1 MYQNLAISI
10 ALIAVIVSVGCTRA
24 ADEPRTTPTPIPTVY
39 IALPTPTPFFTLTTV
54 VEPSHC
60 ADVSGAGDYLP
71 GTAVDTAFSNIQ
83 PGCTYSGWEL
93 DATAWV
99 KEASETPYGIG
110 CAVPKPEC
118 YFIMNSNVIVSY
130 FFDHSVPTVTP
141 TQTPTPTATPTAT
154 PTPTPI
160 PTPIATPTP
169 IPTPTST
176 PVPSNTAVFDL
187 GEGVTLLISPDQP
200 IAGRE
205 VEFTLTGLPSWTPVE
220 VTFTDPS
227 GKVVGW
233 IADAEYSY
241 VPGSHR
247 LYANKA
253 GIAAWKRYGIQD
265 VEGNWRVK
273 LGFDNRN
280 ESVSYR
286 LQQLKLSGLT
296 WFYLGPH
303 MNGLIGPE
311 AGVFFSDDVHVAL
324 AVDVQA
330 RLELASSQVEEVIG
344 VPLGP
349 LIDVY
354 LVGDQKNLDLLSRAT
369 LVNIGWEGGYY
380 RSRGFKPGI
389 YIKANSLRA
398 GLESILVHEYL
409 HHVNHK
415 LVGLKHEANL
425 TRWLDEGIAEF
436 YEYELG
442 LKRPRPDA
450 FRKRMLSSA
459 DDAKLAALSG
469 TLFPFASLE
478 NGNDWNNRS
487 DPDEIS
493 LQYDQ
498 SYMTVRFMTETFG
511 VSSPFDVLKEI
522 ANGAE
527 LPEALQITMKL
538 TYEDFELQFVDW
550 LASWEDP
557 ERTSTNVYYQSL
569 NLLYEEHDMI
579 YYQREDWLNSAQID
593 RYGTYEK
600 WVWAVEKIVKELT
613 NITPPE
619 SLQDIHYDA
628 TVLFDLLVRHLTLE
642 SKSKSIRAA
651 NDLLP
656 ELNARVSLLRKSL
669 DNIKIV
675 NNLK

>member
-1 MYQNLAISI
+1 VSLILLASILAIGCSGGT
-10 ALIAVIVSVGCTRA
+10 LITSPSAPTYT
-24 ADEPRTTPTPIPTVY
+24 PLPTLTPTS
-39 IALPTPTPFFTLTTV
+39 LPTNTPLPTNKPLPTNTL
-54 VEPSHC
+54 
-60 ADVSGAGDYLP
+60 
-71 GTAVDTAFSNIQ
+71 
-83 PGCTYSGWEL
+83 
-93 DATAWV
+93 
-99 KEASETPYGIG
+99 
-110 CAVPKPEC
+110 
-118 YFIMNSNVIVSY
+118 
-130 FFDHSVPTVTP
+130 VPTNTP
-141 TQTPTPTATPTAT
+141 EPT
-154 PTPTPI
+154 PTPTP
-160 PTPIATPTP
+160 TPMPTPTP
-169 IPTPTST
+169 TPTPVPTPTPT
-176 PVPSNTAVFDL
+176 PVPLNTGVSDL

-241 VPGSHR
+241 VPGSHW

-273 LGFDNRN
+273 LGFDNQN

-311 AGVFFSDDVHVAL
+311 AGVFFSDDVHEAL

-349 LIDVY
+349 VPDVY
-354 LVGDQKNLDLLSRAT
+354 LVGDGKNLDLLSRAT
-369 LVNIGWEGGYY
+369 LVNLSGWEGGYY

-389 YIKANSLRA
+389 YINASKLRA
-398 GLESILVHEYL
+398 RMESILVHEYL

-415 LVGLKHEANL
+415 LVGLKHESNL
-425 TRWLDEGIAEF
+425 PRWLDEGIAGF

-442 LKRPRPDA
+442 LERPRPDA
-450 FRKRMLSSA
+450 FRKPMLSSA
-459 DDAKLAALSG
+459 DDAKAAALSG
-469 TLFPFASLE
+469 TLFLLSSLE
-478 NGNDWNNRS
+478 SGNEWSNRS
-487 DPDEIS
+487 DPYEVS

-498 SYMTVRFMTETFG
+498 AYMAVRFMTETFG
-511 VSSPFDVLKEI
+511 VSSPFTLLQEI
-522 ANGAE
+522 STGAG
-527 LPEALQITMKL
+527 LPAALQTTMKL
-538 TYEDFELQFVDW
+538 TYEDFELKFVNW
-550 LASWEDP
+550 LSSWEDP
-557 ERTSTNVYYQSL
+557 ERTSTNVYFQSL
-569 NLLYEEHDMI
+569 NHLMNEEQEI
-579 YYQREDWLNSAQID
+579 YDQRVDWLNSARID

-600 WVWAVEKIVKELT
+600 WVWDAEKIVKELT

-619 SLQDIHYDA
+619 SLQDIHSDA
-628 TVLFDLLVRHLTLE
+628 TVYFDLLVRWLTL
-642 SKSKSIRAA
+642 SKSNSINSA
-651 NDLLP
+651 NDLIP
-656 ELNARVSLLRKSL
+656 ELDSRKKLLESSL

>member
-1 MYQNLAISI
+1 MRYLSSISLAFVTLMVLAMGCVNPAPPPAATSVPYLAFQLDVRISPNDAATFMLNPNPLGKGGYAQGMVVTIDILPNEGWEIEEWIGPAFNI
-10 ALIAVIVSVGCTRA
+10 AGRTAQIEMVSSQSVAVRMKL
-24 ADEPRTTPTPIPTVY
+24 TTPPSATPTDTPIPTNTPIPRRAVPY
-39 IALPTPTPFFTLTTV
+39 TPRPTSTPHPTPTYTPRPTPTP
-54 VEPSHC
+54 P
-60 ADVSGAGDYLP
+60 
-71 GTAVDTAFSNIQ
+71 
-83 PGCTYSGWEL
+83 
-93 DATAWV
+93 
-99 KEASETPYGIG
+99 
-110 CAVPKPEC
+110 
-118 YFIMNSNVIVSY
+118 
-130 FFDHSVPTVTP
+130 
-141 TQTPTPTATPTAT
+141 ATP
-154 PTPTPI
+154 
-160 PTPIATPTP
+160 
-169 IPTPTST
+169 T

-241 VPGSHR
+241 VPGSHW

-311 AGVFFSDDVHVAL
+311 AGVFFSDDVHEAL

-344 VPLGP
+344 VSLGP
-349 LIDVY
+349 IPDVY
-354 LVGDQKNLDLLSRAT
+354 LVGDGKNLDLLSRAT
-369 LVNIGWEGGYY
+369 LVNLSGWEGGYY

-389 YIKANSLRA
+389 YINASKLRA
-398 GLESILVHEYL
+398 RMESILVHEYL

-415 LVGLKHEANL
+415 LVGLKHESNL
-425 TRWLDEGIAEF
+425 PRWLGEGIAGF

-442 LKRPRPDA
+442 LERPRPDA
-450 FRKRMLSSA
+450 FRKAMLSSA
-459 DDAKLAALSG
+459 DDAKAAALSG
-469 TLFPFASLE
+469 TLFFLSLLE
-478 NGNDWNNRS
+478 NGNEWSNRS
-487 DPDEIS
+487 DPYEVS

-498 SYMTVRFMTETFG
+498 AYMTVRFMTETFG
-511 VSSPFDVLKEI
+511 VSSPFTLLQEI
-522 ANGAE
+522 STGTD
-527 LPEALQITMKL
+527 LPAALQTTLKL
-538 TYEDFELQFVDW
+538 TYEDFELKFVTW
-550 LASWEDP
+550 LSSWDDP
-557 ERTSTNVYYQSL
+557 ERTSTNVYFQSL
-569 NLLYEEHDMI
+569 NHLLNEEQEII
-579 YYQREDWLNSAQID
+579 YGQRVDWLNSAQID

-600 WVWAVEKIVKELT
+600 WVWAAEKIVKELT

-628 TVLFDLLVRHLTLE
+628 TVYFDLLVRWLTLE
-642 SKSKSIRAA
+642 KSNSISVS
-651 NDLLP
+651 NDLIP
-656 ELNARVSLLRKSL
+656 ELDSRKNLLKSNL
-669 DNIKIV
+669 HNIKIV

>member
-1 MYQNLAISI
+1 MSLILLASILAIGCSGGT
-10 ALIAVIVSVGCTRA
+10 LITSPSAPTYT
-24 ADEPRTTPTPIPTVY
+24 PLPTLTPTS
-39 IALPTPTPFFTLTTV
+39 LPTNTPLPTNKPLPTNTL
-54 VEPSHC
+54 
-60 ADVSGAGDYLP
+60 
-71 GTAVDTAFSNIQ
+71 
-83 PGCTYSGWEL
+83 
-93 DATAWV
+93 
-99 KEASETPYGIG
+99 
-110 CAVPKPEC
+110 
-118 YFIMNSNVIVSY
+118 
-130 FFDHSVPTVTP
+130 VPTNTP
-141 TQTPTPTATPTAT
+141 EPT
-154 PTPTPI
+154 PTPTPM
-160 PTPIATPTP
+160 PMPTPTP
-169 IPTPTST
+169 TPVPTPTPT
-176 PVPSNTAVFDL
+176 PVPLNTGVSDL

-241 VPGSHR
+241 VPGSHW

-273 LGFDNRN
+273 LGFDNQN

-311 AGVFFSDDVHVAL
+311 AGVFFSDDVHEAL

-349 LIDVY
+349 VPDVY
-354 LVGDQKNLDLLSRAT
+354 LVGDGKNLDLLSRAT
-369 LVNIGWEGGYY
+369 LVNLSGWEGGYY

-389 YIKANSLRA
+389 YINASKLRA
-398 GLESILVHEYL
+398 RMESILVHEYL

-415 LVGLKHEANL
+415 LVGLKHESNL
-425 TRWLDEGIAEF
+425 PRWLDEGIAGF

-442 LKRPRPDA
+442 LERPRPDA
-450 FRKRMLSSA
+450 FRKPMLSSA
-459 DDAKLAALSG
+459 DDAKAAALSG
-469 TLFPFASLE
+469 TLFLLSSLE
-478 NGNDWNNRS
+478 SGNEWSNRS
-487 DPDEIS
+487 DPYEVS

-498 SYMTVRFMTETFG
+498 AYMAVRFMTETFG
-511 VSSPFDVLKEI
+511 VSSPFTLLQEI
-522 ANGAE
+522 STGAG
-527 LPEALQITMKL
+527 LPAALQTTMKL
-538 TYEDFELQFVDW
+538 TYEDFELKFVNW
-550 LASWEDP
+550 LSSWEDP
-557 ERTSTNVYYQSL
+557 ERTSTNVYFQSL
-569 NLLYEEHDMI
+569 NHLMNEEQEI
-579 YYQREDWLNSAQID
+579 YDQRVDWLNSARID

-600 WVWAVEKIVKELT
+600 WVWDAEKIVEELT

-619 SLQDIHYDA
+619 SLQDIHSDA
-628 TVLFDLLVRHLTLE
+628 TVYFDLLVRWLTL
-642 SKSKSIRAA
+642 SKSNSINSA
-651 NDLLP
+651 NDLIP
-656 ELNARVSLLRKSL
+656 ELDSRKKLLESSL

>member
-1 MYQNLAISI
+1 MVLAMGCVNPAPPPAATSVPYLAFQLDVRISPNDAATFMLNPNPLGKGGYAQGMVVTIDILPNEGWEIEEWIGPAFNI
-10 ALIAVIVSVGCTRA
+10 AGRTAQIEMVSSQSVAVRMKL
-24 ADEPRTTPTPIPTVY
+24 TTPPSATPTDTPIPTNTPIPRRAVPY
-39 IALPTPTPFFTLTTV
+39 TPRPTSTPHPTPTYTPRPTPTP
-54 VEPSHC
+54 P
-60 ADVSGAGDYLP
+60 
-71 GTAVDTAFSNIQ
+71 
-83 PGCTYSGWEL
+83 
-93 DATAWV
+93 
-99 KEASETPYGIG
+99 
-110 CAVPKPEC
+110 
-118 YFIMNSNVIVSY
+118 
-130 FFDHSVPTVTP
+130 
-141 TQTPTPTATPTAT
+141 ATP
-154 PTPTPI
+154 
-160 PTPIATPTP
+160 
-169 IPTPTST
+169 T

-187 GEGVTLLISPDQP
+187 GEEVTLLISPDQP

-241 VPGSHR
+241 VPGSHW

-273 LGFDNRN
+273 LGFDNQN

-311 AGVFFSDDVHVAL
+311 AGVFFSDDVHEAL

-349 LIDVY
+349 VPDVY
-354 LVGDQKNLDLLSRAT
+354 LVGDGKNLDLLSRAT
-369 LVNIGWEGGYY
+369 LVNLSGWEGGYY

-389 YIKANSLRA
+389 YINASKLRA
-398 GLESILVHEYL
+398 RMESILVHEYL

-415 LVGLKHEANL
+415 LVGLKHESNL
-425 TRWLDEGIAEF
+425 PRWLDEGIAGF

-442 LKRPRPDA
+442 LERPRPDA
-450 FRKRMLSSA
+450 FRKPMLSSA
-459 DDAKLAALSG
+459 DDAKAAALSG
-469 TLFPFASLE
+469 TLFLLSSLE
-478 NGNDWNNRS
+478 SGNEWSNRS
-487 DPDEIS
+487 DPYEVS

-498 SYMTVRFMTETFG
+498 AYMTVRFMTETFG
-511 VSSPFDVLKEI
+511 VSSPFTLLQEI
-522 ANGAE
+522 STGAG
-527 LPEALQITMKL
+527 LPAALQTTMKL
-538 TYEDFELQFVDW
+538 TYEDFELKFVNW
-550 LASWEDP
+550 LSSWEDP
-557 ERTSTNVYYQSL
+557 ERTSTNVYVQSL
-569 NLLYEEHDMI
+569 NHLMNEEQEI
-579 YYQREDWLNSAQID
+579 YDQRVDWLNSARID

-600 WVWAVEKIVKELT
+600 WVWDAEKIVKELT

-619 SLQDIHYDA
+619 SLQDIHSDA
-628 TVLFDLLVRHLTLE
+628 TVYFDLLVRWLTL
-642 SKSKSIRAA
+642 SKSNSINSA
-651 NDLLP
+651 NDLIP
-656 ELNARVSLLRKSL
+656 ELDSRKKLLESSL

>member
-1 MYQNLAISI
+1 MRTRKVVVSLILLASILAIGCSGGT
-10 ALIAVIVSVGCTRA
+10 LITSPSAPTYT
-24 ADEPRTTPTPIPTVY
+24 PLPTLTPTS
-39 IALPTPTPFFTLTTV
+39 LPTNTPLPTNKPLPTNTLVPTNTPEPTPM
-54 VEPSHC
+54 P
-60 ADVSGAGDYLP
+60 
-71 GTAVDTAFSNIQ
+71 
-83 PGCTYSGWEL
+83 
-93 DATAWV
+93 
-99 KEASETPYGIG
+99 
-110 CAVPKPEC
+110 
-118 YFIMNSNVIVSY
+118 M
-130 FFDHSVPTVTP
+130 
-141 TQTPTPTATPTAT
+141 ATPMAT
-154 PTPTPI
+154 PTPTPV
-160 PTPIATPTP
+160 PTPTP
-169 IPTPTST
+169 T
-176 PVPSNTAVFDL
+176 PVPLNTGVSDL

-241 VPGSHR
+241 VPGSHW

-273 LGFDNRN
+273 LGFDNQN

-311 AGVFFSDDVHVAL
+311 AGVFFSDDVHEAL

-349 LIDVY
+349 VPDVY
-354 LVGDQKNLDLLSRAT
+354 LVGDGKNLDLLSRAT
-369 LVNIGWEGGYY
+369 LVNLSGWEGGYY

-389 YIKANSLRA
+389 YINASKLRA
-398 GLESILVHEYL
+398 RMESILVHEYL

-415 LVGLKHEANL
+415 LVGLKHESNL
-425 TRWLDEGIAEF
+425 PRWLDEGIAGF

-442 LKRPRPDA
+442 LERPRPDA
-450 FRKRMLSSA
+450 FRKPMLSSA
-459 DDAKLAALSG
+459 DDAKAAALSG
-469 TLFPFASLE
+469 TLFLLSSLE
-478 NGNDWNNRS
+478 SGNEWSNRS
-487 DPDEIS
+487 DPYEVS

-498 SYMTVRFMTETFG
+498 AYMTVRFMTETFG
-511 VSSPFDVLKEI
+511 VSSPFTLLQEI
-522 ANGAE
+522 STGAD
-527 LPEALQITMKL
+527 LPAALQTTMKL
-538 TYEDFELQFVDW
+538 TYEDFELKFVNW
-550 LASWEDP
+550 LSSWEDP
-557 ERTSTNVYYQSL
+557 ERTSTNVYFQSL
-569 NLLYEEHDMI
+569 NHLMNEEQEI
-579 YYQREDWLNSAQID
+579 YDQRVDWLNSARID

-600 WVWAVEKIVKELT
+600 WVWDAEKIVEELT

-619 SLQDIHYDA
+619 SLQDIHSDA
-628 TVLFDLLVRHLTLE
+628 TVYFDLLVRWLTL
-642 SKSKSIRAA
+642 SKSNSINSA
-651 NDLLP
+651 NDLIP
-656 ELNARVSLLRKSL
+656 ELDSRKKLLESSL

>member
-1 MYQNLAISI
+1 MSLILLASILAIGCSGGT
-10 ALIAVIVSVGCTRA
+10 LITSPSAPTYT
-24 ADEPRTTPTPIPTVY
+24 PLPTLTPTSLPTNTPLPTNKPLPTNTLVPTNTPE
-39 IALPTPTPFFTLTTV
+39 PTPTPVPLNTG
-54 VEPSHC
+54 
-60 ADVSGAGDYLP
+60 VS
-71 GTAVDTAFSNIQ
+71 
-83 PGCTYSGWEL
+83 
-93 DATAWV
+93 
-99 KEASETPYGIG
+99 
-110 CAVPKPEC
+110 
-118 YFIMNSNVIVSY
+118 
-130 FFDHSVPTVTP
+130 
-141 TQTPTPTATPTAT
+141 
-154 PTPTPI
+154 
-160 PTPIATPTP
+160 
-169 IPTPTST
+169 
-176 PVPSNTAVFDL
+176 DL

-241 VPGSHR
+241 VPGSHW

-273 LGFDNRN
+273 LGFDNQN

-311 AGVFFSDDVHVAL
+311 AGVFFSDDVHEAL

-349 LIDVY
+349 VPDVY
-354 LVGDQKNLDLLSRAT
+354 LVGDWKNLDLLSRAT
-369 LVNIGWEGGYY
+369 LVNLSGWEGGYY

-389 YIKANSLRA
+389 YINASKLRA
-398 GLESILVHEYL
+398 RMESILVHEYL

-415 LVGLKHEANL
+415 LVGLKHESNL
-425 TRWLDEGIAEF
+425 PRWLDEGIAGF

-442 LKRPRPDA
+442 LERPRPDA
-450 FRKRMLSSA
+450 FRKPMLSSA
-459 DDAKLAALSG
+459 DDAKAAALSG
-469 TLFPFASLE
+469 TLFLLSSLE
-478 NGNDWNNRS
+478 SGNEWSNRS
-487 DPDEIS
+487 DPYEVS

-498 SYMTVRFMTETFG
+498 AYMAVRFMTETFG
-511 VSSPFDVLKEI
+511 VSSPFTLLQEI
-522 ANGAE
+522 STGAG
-527 LPEALQITMKL
+527 LPAALQTTMKL
-538 TYEDFELQFVDW
+538 TYEDFELKFVNW
-550 LASWEDP
+550 LSSWEDP
-557 ERTSTNVYYQSL
+557 ERTSTNVYFQSL
-569 NLLYEEHDMI
+569 NHLMNEEQEI
-579 YYQREDWLNSAQID
+579 YDQRVDWLNSARID

-600 WVWAVEKIVKELT
+600 WVWDAEKIVEELT

-619 SLQDIHYDA
+619 SLQDIHSDA
-628 TVLFDLLVRHLTLE
+628 TVYFDLLVLWLTLSE
-642 SKSKSIRAA
+642 SNSINSA
-651 NDLLP
+651 NDLIP
-656 ELNARVSLLRKSL
+656 ELDSRKKLLESSL

>member
-1 MYQNLAISI
+1 MSLILLASILAIGCSGGT
-10 ALIAVIVSVGCTRA
+10 LITSPSAPTYT
-24 ADEPRTTPTPIPTVY
+24 PLPTLTPTS
-39 IALPTPTPFFTLTTV
+39 LPTNTPLPTNKPLPTNTL
-54 VEPSHC
+54 
-60 ADVSGAGDYLP
+60 
-71 GTAVDTAFSNIQ
+71 
-83 PGCTYSGWEL
+83 
-93 DATAWV
+93 
-99 KEASETPYGIG
+99 
-110 CAVPKPEC
+110 
-118 YFIMNSNVIVSY
+118 
-130 FFDHSVPTVTP
+130 VPTNTP
-141 TQTPTPTATPTAT
+141 EPT
-154 PTPTPI
+154 PTPTPM
-160 PTPIATPTP
+160 PMPMPTPTP
-169 IPTPTST
+169 TPTPT
-176 PVPSNTAVFDL
+176 PVPSNTAVSDL

-241 VPGSHR
+241 VPGSHW

-273 LGFDNRN
+273 LGFDNQN

-311 AGVFFSDDVHVAL
+311 AGVFFSDDVHEAL

-349 LIDVY
+349 VPDVY
-354 LVGDQKNLDLLSRAT
+354 LVGDGKNLDLLSRAT
-369 LVNIGWEGGYY
+369 LVNLSGWEGGYY

-389 YIKANSLRA
+389 YINASKLRA
-398 GLESILVHEYL
+398 RMESILVHEYL

-415 LVGLKHEANL
+415 LVGLKHESNL
-425 TRWLDEGIAEF
+425 PRWLDEGIAGF

-442 LKRPRPDA
+442 LERPRPDA
-450 FRKRMLSSA
+450 FRKPMLSSA
-459 DDAKLAALSG
+459 DDAKAAALSG
-469 TLFPFASLE
+469 TLFLLSSLE
-478 NGNDWNNRS
+478 SGNEWSNRS
-487 DPDEIS
+487 DPYEVS

-498 SYMTVRFMTETFG
+498 AYMTVRFMTETFG
-511 VSSPFDVLKEI
+511 VSSPFTLLQEI
-522 ANGAE
+522 STGAG
-527 LPEALQITMKL
+527 LPAALQTTMKL
-538 TYEDFELQFVDW
+538 TYEDFELKFVNW
-550 LASWEDP
+550 LSSWEDP
-557 ERTSTNVYYQSL
+557 ERTSTNVYFQSL
-569 NLLYEEHDMI
+569 NHLMNEEQEI
-579 YYQREDWLNSAQID
+579 YDQRVDWLNSARID

-600 WVWAVEKIVKELT
+600 WVWDAEKIVEELT

-619 SLQDIHYDA
+619 SLQDIHSDA
-628 TVLFDLLVRHLTLE
+628 TVYFDLLARWLTL
-642 SKSKSIRAA
+642 SKSNSINSA
-651 NDLLP
+651 NDLIP
-656 ELNARVSLLRKSL
+656 ELDSRKKLLESSL

>member
-1 MYQNLAISI
+1 MRYLSSISLAFVTLMVLAMGCVNPAPPPAATSVPYLAFQLDVRISPNDAATFMLNPNPLGKGGYAQGMVVTIDILPNEGWEIEEWIGPAFNI
-10 ALIAVIVSVGCTRA
+10 AGRTAQIEMVSSQSVAVRMKL
-24 ADEPRTTPTPIPTVY
+24 TTPPSATPTDTPIPTNTPIPRRAVPY
-39 IALPTPTPFFTLTTV
+39 TPRPTSTPHPTPTYTPRPTPTP
-54 VEPSHC
+54 P
-60 ADVSGAGDYLP
+60 
-71 GTAVDTAFSNIQ
+71 
-83 PGCTYSGWEL
+83 
-93 DATAWV
+93 
-99 KEASETPYGIG
+99 
-110 CAVPKPEC
+110 
-118 YFIMNSNVIVSY
+118 
-130 FFDHSVPTVTP
+130 
-141 TQTPTPTATPTAT
+141 ATP
-154 PTPTPI
+154 
-160 PTPIATPTP
+160 
-169 IPTPTST
+169 T

-241 VPGSHR
+241 VPGSHW

-273 LGFDNRN
+273 LGFDNQN

-311 AGVFFSDDVHVAL
+311 AGVFFSDDVHEAL

-349 LIDVY
+349 VPDVY
-354 LVGDQKNLDLLSRAT
+354 LVGDGKNLDLLSRAT
-369 LVNIGWEGGYY
+369 LVNLSGWEGGYY

-389 YIKANSLRA
+389 YINASKLRA
-398 GLESILVHEYL
+398 RMESILVHEYL

-415 LVGLKHEANL
+415 LVGLKHESNL
-425 TRWLDEGIAEF
+425 PRWLDEGIAGF

-442 LKRPRPDA
+442 LERPRPDA
-450 FRKRMLSSA
+450 FRKPMLSSA
-459 DDAKLAALSG
+459 DDAKAAALSG
-469 TLFPFASLE
+469 TLFLLSSLE
-478 NGNDWNNRS
+478 SGNEWSNRS
-487 DPDEIS
+487 DPYEVS

-498 SYMTVRFMTETFG
+498 AYMTVRFMTETFG
-511 VSSPFDVLKEI
+511 VSSPFTLLQEI
-522 ANGAE
+522 STGAG
-527 LPEALQITMKL
+527 LPAALQTTMKL
-538 TYEDFELQFVDW
+538 TYEDFELKFVNW
-550 LASWEDP
+550 LSSWEDP
-557 ERTSTNVYYQSL
+557 ERTSTNVYFQSL
-569 NLLYEEHDMI
+569 NHLMNEEQEI
-579 YYQREDWLNSAQID
+579 YDQRVDWLNSARID

-600 WVWAVEKIVKELT
+600 WVWDAEKIVKELT

-619 SLQDIHYDA
+619 SLQDIHSDA
-628 TVLFDLLVRHLTLE
+628 TVYFDLLVRWLTL
-642 SKSKSIRAA
+642 SKSNSINSA
-651 NDLLP
+651 NDLIP
-656 ELNARVSLLRKSL
+656 ELDSRKKLLESSL

>member
-1 MYQNLAISI
+1 M
-10 ALIAVIVSVGCTRA
+10 
-24 ADEPRTTPTPIPTVY
+24 
-39 IALPTPTPFFTLTTV
+39 
-54 VEPSHC
+54 
-60 ADVSGAGDYLP
+60 
-71 GTAVDTAFSNIQ
+71 
-83 PGCTYSGWEL
+83 
-93 DATAWV
+93 
-99 KEASETPYGIG
+99 
-110 CAVPKPEC
+110 
-118 YFIMNSNVIVSY
+118 
-130 FFDHSVPTVTP
+130 
-141 TQTPTPTATPTAT
+141 
-154 PTPTPI
+154 
-160 PTPIATPTP
+160 
-169 IPTPTST
+169 
-176 PVPSNTAVFDL
+176 
-187 GEGVTLLISPDQP
+187 
-200 IAGRE
+200 
-205 VEFTLTGLPSWTPVE
+205 PVE

-227 GKVVGW
+227 GKAVGW

-241 VPGSHR
+241 APGSHR

-286 LQQLKLSGLT
+286 LQQLKLSGLE
-296 WFYLGPH
+296 WFYLGPR

-349 LIDVY
+349 LTDVY

-415 LVGLKHEANL
+415 LVGLKHAANL

-450 FRKRMLSSA
+450 FRRRMLSSA
-459 DDAKLAALSG
+459 DNAKLASLSG
-469 TLFPFASLE
+469 TLFPLSSLE

-511 VSSPFDVLKEI
+511 VSWPFDVLKEI

-527 LPEALQITMKL
+527 LPEALQTTMKL
-538 TYEDFELQFVDW
+538 TYEDFELQFVNW
-550 LASWEDP
+550 LASWEDQ
-557 ERTSTNVYYQSL
+557 ERTSTNVYFQSL
-569 NLLYEEHDMI
+569 NLLYEEHEMI

-656 ELNARVSLLRKSL
+656 ELNARVNLLRKSL

>member
-1 MYQNLAISI
+1 VSLILLASILAIGCSGGT
-10 ALIAVIVSVGCTRA
+10 LITSPSAPTYT
-24 ADEPRTTPTPIPTVY
+24 PLPTLTPTS
-39 IALPTPTPFFTLTTV
+39 LPTNTPLPTNKPLPTNTL
-54 VEPSHC
+54 
-60 ADVSGAGDYLP
+60 
-71 GTAVDTAFSNIQ
+71 
-83 PGCTYSGWEL
+83 
-93 DATAWV
+93 
-99 KEASETPYGIG
+99 
-110 CAVPKPEC
+110 
-118 YFIMNSNVIVSY
+118 
-130 FFDHSVPTVTP
+130 VPTNTP
-141 TQTPTPTATPTAT
+141 EPT
-154 PTPTPI
+154 PTPTPM
-160 PTPIATPTP
+160 PMPTPTP
-169 IPTPTST
+169 VPTPTPT
-176 PVPSNTAVFDL
+176 PVPLNTGVSDL

-241 VPGSHR
+241 VPGSHW

-273 LGFDNRN
+273 LGFDNQN

-311 AGVFFSDDVHVAL
+311 AGVFFSDDVHEAL

-349 LIDVY
+349 VPDVY
-354 LVGDQKNLDLLSRAT
+354 LVGDGKNLDLLSRAT
-369 LVNIGWEGGYY
+369 LVNLSGWEGGYY

-389 YIKANSLRA
+389 YINASKLRA
-398 GLESILVHEYL
+398 QMESILVHEYL

-415 LVGLKHEANL
+415 LVGLKHESNL
-425 TRWLDEGIAEF
+425 PRWLDEGIAGF

-442 LKRPRPDA
+442 LERPRPDA
-450 FRKRMLSSA
+450 FRKPMLSSA
-459 DDAKLAALSG
+459 DDAKAAALSG
-469 TLFPFASLE
+469 TLFLLSSLE
-478 NGNDWNNRS
+478 SGNEWSNRS
-487 DPDEIS
+487 DPYEVS

-498 SYMTVRFMTETFG
+498 AYMTVRFMTETFG
-511 VSSPFDVLKEI
+511 VSSPFTLLQEI
-522 ANGAE
+522 STGAG
-527 LPEALQITMKL
+527 LPAALQTTMKL
-538 TYEDFELQFVDW
+538 TYEDFELKFVNW
-550 LASWEDP
+550 LSSWEDP
-557 ERTSTNVYYQSL
+557 ERTSTNVYFQSL
-569 NLLYEEHDMI
+569 NHLMNEEQEI
-579 YYQREDWLNSAQID
+579 YDQRVDWLNSARID

-600 WVWAVEKIVKELT
+600 WVWDAEKIVKELT

-619 SLQDIHYDA
+619 SLQDIHSDA
-628 TVLFDLLVRHLTLE
+628 TVYFDLLVRWLTL
-642 SKSKSIRAA
+642 SKSNSINSA
-651 NDLLP
+651 NDLIP
-656 ELNARVSLLRKSL
+656 ELDSRKKLLESSL

>member
-1 MYQNLAISI
+1 MRTRKVVVSLILLASILAIGCSGGT
-10 ALIAVIVSVGCTRA
+10 LITSPSAPTYT
-24 ADEPRTTPTPIPTVY
+24 PLPTLTPTSLPTNTPLPTNKPLPTNTLVPTNTPE
-39 IALPTPTPFFTLTTV
+39 PTPTPM
-54 VEPSHC
+54 P
-60 ADVSGAGDYLP
+60 
-71 GTAVDTAFSNIQ
+71 
-83 PGCTYSGWEL
+83 
-93 DATAWV
+93 
-99 KEASETPYGIG
+99 
-110 CAVPKPEC
+110 
-118 YFIMNSNVIVSY
+118 
-130 FFDHSVPTVTP
+130 
-141 TQTPTPTATPTAT
+141 T
-154 PTPTPI
+154 PTPTPM
-160 PTPIATPTP
+160 PTPTP
-169 IPTPTST
+169 TPTPT

-273 LGFDNRN
+273 LGFDNQN

-303 MNGLIGPE
+303 MNGIIGPE
-311 AGVFFSDDVHVAL
+311 AGVFFSDDVHEAL

-349 LIDVY
+349 VPDVY
-354 LVGDQKNLDLLSRAT
+354 LVGDGKNLDLLSRAT
-369 LVNIGWEGGYY
+369 LVNLSGWEGGYY

-389 YIKANSLRA
+389 YINASKLRA
-398 GLESILVHEYL
+398 RMESILVHEYL

-415 LVGLKHEANL
+415 LVGLKHESNL
-425 TRWLDEGIAEF
+425 PRWLDEGIAGF

-442 LKRPRPDA
+442 LEQPRPDA
-450 FRKRMLSSA
+450 FRKPMLSSA
-459 DDAKLAALSG
+459 DDAKAAALSG
-469 TLFPFASLE
+469 TLFLLSSLE
-478 NGNDWNNRS
+478 SGNEWNNRS
-487 DPDEIS
+487 DPYEVS

-498 SYMTVRFMTETFG
+498 AYMTVRFMTETFG
-511 VSSPFDVLKEI
+511 VSSPFTLLQEI
-522 ANGAE
+522 STGAG
-527 LPEALQITMKL
+527 LPAALQTTMKL
-538 TYEDFELQFVDW
+538 TYEDFELKFVNW
-550 LASWEDP
+550 LSSWEDP
-557 ERTSTNVYYQSL
+557 ERTSTNVYFQSL
-569 NLLYEEHDMI
+569 NHLMNEEREI
-579 YYQREDWLNSAQID
+579 YDQRVDWLNSARID

-600 WVWAVEKIVKELT
+600 WVWDAEKIVEELT

-619 SLQDIHYDA
+619 SLQDIHSDA
-628 TVLFDLLVRHLTLE
+628 TVYFDLLVRWLTL
-642 SKSKSIRAA
+642 SKSNSINSA
-651 NDLLP
+651 NDLIP
-656 ELNARVSLLRKSL
+656 ELDSRKKLLRSSL